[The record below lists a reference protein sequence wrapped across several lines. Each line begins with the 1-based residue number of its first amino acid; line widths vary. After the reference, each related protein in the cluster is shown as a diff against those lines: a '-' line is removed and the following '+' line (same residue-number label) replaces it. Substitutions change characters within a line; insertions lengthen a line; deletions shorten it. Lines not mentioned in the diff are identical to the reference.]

1 MIHFITAFVLL
12 FSMTSFASNELIVHV
27 TEFGVGKFHR
37 GDNKVHAYEAHNAW
51 KPYVLPDGA
60 ATVNPLTVKNEDGS
74 YTVFFSTLD
83 EMMTSVVQISQTEG
97 RPVSVLNIH
106 GHGLP
111 GAMWFPKDA
120 KALSGIGCSQ
130 WKDAASGSDQDN
142 MNQYYSALSL
152 SDIKQIRQMSNG
164 MSYTMPCTTGLKE
177 WQAGVQKNPAFKT
190 VLATDAQLHFLSCVV
205 GLGSVGDNFTK
216 GVASLLLNGQG
227 HVASSLNFGLGDW
240 SMPAGMGFWDYISDE
255 QLKRD
260 NSIYPTHR
268 QDSEIAQLGT
278 IRLAS
283 FANGAVQTS
292 TLANQA
298 FLPMDFDSL
307 APGVLVEN
315 QDLEQTTDLPI
326 SVRIPGTTVRIPLH
340 AE

>member
-1 MIHFITAFVLL
+1 MKSFLISLIFLL
-12 FSMTSFASNELIVHV
+12 SISSFAANELIVHV

-37 GDNKVHAYEAHNAW
+37 GDNKVHPYEAQNAW
-51 KPYVLPDGA
+51 KPYVLPDNAG
-60 ATVNPLTVKNEDGS
+60 TTNPLTVKNDDGS

-83 EMMTSVVQISQTEG
+83 EMMTSVVQIAQTEN

-106 GHGLP
+106 AHGLP

-120 KALSGIGCSQ
+120 KALNGIGCSQ

-142 MNQYYSALSL
+142 MSQYYSALSA
-152 SDIKQIRQMSNG
+152 SDIRQIRQMSNG

-177 WQAGVQKNPAFKT
+177 WQQGVQKNPAFKS
-190 VLATDAQLHFLSCVV
+190 VLASDAQLHFLSCVV
-205 GLGSVGDNFTK
+205 GLGPVGDNFTK
-216 GVASLLLNGQG
+216 GIASLLLNGQG
-227 HVASSLNFGLGDW
+227 HVATSLNFGLGDW
-240 SMPAGMGFWDYISDE
+240 SMPAGMGFWDYLNDE

-260 NSIYPTHR
+260 NSVYPIHR

-292 TLANQA
+292 TLTNQS
-298 FLPMDFDSL
+298 FLPMDFDYL
-307 APGVLVEN
+307 APGTLVEPQN
-315 QDLEQTTDLPI
+315 FEMSSEIPS
-326 SVRIPGTTVRIPLH
+326 SVRVPGTKVRLPLTR
-340 AE
+340 